1 MVNLHFD
8 CNHFTIL
15 ESKFNF
21 ALKDGDFFNQEADQ
35 FLIKL
40 DEAALVGLEE
50 RLDVFEVGAIDI
62 VVDFLLDKLF
72 ALFS

>member
-1 MVNLHFD
+1 MK
-8 CNHFTIL
+8 T
-15 ESKFNF
+15 KKP
-21 ALKDGDFFNQEADQ
+21 AKFFNQEADQ

-72 ALFS
+72 ALLS

>member
-21 ALKDGDFFNQEADQ
+21 TFVDGDFFNQEADQ

-50 RLDVFEVGAIDI
+50 RLDVLQVGAFD
-62 VVDFLLDKLF
+62 VVIIFLLQ
-72 ALFS
+72 

>member
-1 MVNLHFD
+1 MSNLHLNR
-8 CNHFTIL
+8 NHFTIL

-21 ALKDGDFFNQEADQ
+21 AFEDGDFFYQEADQ

-50 RLDVFEVGAIDI
+50 RLDVLQIGAFD
-62 VVDFLLDKLF
+62 VVINLLLDELF
-72 ALFS
+72 ALFA

>member
-21 ALKDGDFFNQEADQ
+21 AFVDGDFFNQEADQ

-40 DEAALVGLEE
+40 DEKLVGLEE

>member
-21 ALKDGDFFNQEADQ
+21 AFVDGDFFNQEADQ

-40 DEAALVGLEE
+40 DEKLV
-50 RLDVFEVGAIDI
+50 RLGRSGRKIGCF
-62 VVDFLLDKLF
+62 
-72 ALFS
+72 

>member
-21 ALKDGDFFNQEADQ
+21 AFVDGDFFNQEADH
-35 FLIKL
+35 FLNLMRPPGRFGRRFKYSSGWR
-40 DEAALVGLEE
+40 D
-50 RLDVFEVGAIDI
+50 
-62 VVDFLLDKLF
+62 
-72 ALFS
+72 

>member
-21 ALKDGDFFNQEADQ
+21 AFVDGDFFNC
-35 FLIKL
+35 KKT
-40 DEAALVGLEE
+40 GHH
-50 RLDVFEVGAIDI
+50 
-62 VVDFLLDKLF
+62 
-72 ALFS
+72 

>member
-21 ALKDGDFFNQEADQ
+21 AFVDGDFFNQEADQ

-40 DEAALVGLEE
+40 DEAALVDLEE
-50 RLDVFEVGAIDI
+50 DLNILQVGEIDVVI
-62 VVDFLLDKLF
+62 VFLLQ
-72 ALFS
+72 